1 MMPAVRTIGILCFA
15 LAAGCAAV
23 KESPPSA
30 MGQTGPLIVDPS
42 LVGPKRSGP
51 IEPERGGPVAPERPR
66 SEAKEE
72 GTVTQKQ

>member
-1 MMPAVRTIGILCFA
+1 MFFFA
-15 LAAGCAAV
+15 LAAGCAGV

-42 LVGPKRSGP
+42 LVEPK
-51 IEPERGGPVAPERPR
+51 RGGPVAPERPR

-72 GTVTQKQ
+72 ATVTQKQ